1 MVRPPPRCTRT
12 DARFPDTTLFRSGGV
27 VVARATL
34 HNEDEI
40 ARKDIREGDHVVIQR
55 AGDVI
60 PQVVEVVK
68 EKRPKDSKPYVFPD
82 HCPVC
87 GSKAEREE
95 GEVVRRC
102 TGGDRKSKR
111 LNSSH

>member
-1 MVRPPPRCTRT
+1 MPK
-12 DARFPDTTLFRSGGV
+12 
-27 VVARATL
+27 
-34 HNEDEI
+34 EDER

-102 TGGDRKSKR
+102 TGGLICKR
-111 LNSSH
+111 SEEHTSELQSLMRSSYAVFCLTKKNTQTNKTRQIQ